1 VKKKEAFLFVKFNK
15 TKKKMFKLNYSISS
29 LIILSLLTFLIRSTL
44 AFSIQTDE
52 FRNATDQKYKEATL
66 VQMLNYLKWY
76 KDELESGPDEIT
88 QQEKQVFFRVLN
100 MIVKERRKMAGQQL
114 RQNSWYASRGRFF

>member
-1 VKKKEAFLFVKFNK
+1 
-15 TKKKMFKLNYSISS
+15 M
-29 LIILSLLTFLIRSTL
+29 LTFLIRSTL
-44 AFSIQTDE
+44 ASSIQTDE
-52 FRNATDQKYKEATL
+52 FRNTTDQKYKEATL

-76 KDELESGPDEIT
+76 KEVLESGPDEIT

>member
-1 VKKKEAFLFVKFNK
+1 
-15 TKKKMFKLNYSISS
+15 M
-29 LIILSLLTFLIRSTL
+29 LTFLIRSTL
-44 AFSIQTDE
+44 ASSIQTDE
-52 FRNATDQKYKEATL
+52 FRNTTDQKYKEATL

-76 KDELESGPDEIT
+76 KEVLESGPDEIT

-114 RQNSWYASRGRFF
+114 RQNAWYASRGRFF